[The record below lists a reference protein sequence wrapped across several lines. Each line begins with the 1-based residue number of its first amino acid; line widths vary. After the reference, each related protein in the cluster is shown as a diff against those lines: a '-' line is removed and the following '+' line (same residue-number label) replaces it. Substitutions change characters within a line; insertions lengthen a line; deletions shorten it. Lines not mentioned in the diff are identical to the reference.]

1 MTARSRHSSETT
13 TEHSVLRVDKSAG
26 NWEAIPTSLLND
38 ARLGLDTRGFAA
50 WLLARPA
57 GWQIRASALPHLLI
71 SRSRHVG
78 RDRAR
83 RFLRELERA
92 GYLTRIRRR
101 AADGRWI
108 WDNAF
113 RPTSSVSTIDAF
125 SAGGLSVDGSTV
137 DGKGVDITHT
147 LINSRVDN
155 FILDK
160 TTTTAPPAKPLVVV
174 VDLAEVRY
182 PDCLTGRQLGAAR
195 KLIARCPPEH
205 AQAVLD
211 ELGAMLRDG
220 VVRHPMGLLNKF
232 VECARAGQFV
242 PNRSLANLSARAACN
257 ENLKTTGV
265 HCSASSSSEP
275 RLASKI
281 AIQVLSK
288 LHSKFDME
296 SK

>member
-26 NWEAIPTSLLND
+26 NWEAIPTSLIND
-38 ARLGLDTRGFAA
+38 ARLGLDTRAFAA

-57 GWQIRASALPHLLI
+57 GWQIRASALPHLLK

-78 RDRAR
+78 RDRVR

-92 GYLTRIRRR
+92 GYLTRTRRR

-113 RPTSSVSTIDAF
+113 RPTSATSTIDAF
-125 SAGGLSVDGSTV
+125 SVGGLSVDGSTV

-155 FILDK
+155 LILDK
-160 TTTTAPPAKPLVVV
+160 TTTTTPSPKPVVV

-195 KLIARCPPEH
+195 KLLARCPPEH
-205 AQAVLD
+205 AEAVLD

-220 VVRHPMGLLNKF
+220 LVRHPMGLLNKF
-232 VECARAGQFV
+232 IECARAGQFV
-242 PNRSLANLSARAACN
+242 PNRSLASLSARAACN
-257 ENLKTTGV
+257 GNLKTTGV
-265 HCSASSSSEP
+265 HCSATSGSEP

-281 AIQVLSK
+281 ALQALSK

>member
-1 MTARSRHSSETT
+1 MTARSRHSSGTT
-13 TEHSVLRVDKSAG
+13 TEHSILRVDKSAG
-26 NWEAIPTSLLND
+26 CWEAVPTSLIND

-57 GWQIRASALPHLLI
+57 GRQIRASALPHLLI

-92 GYLTRIRRR
+92 GYLTRTRRR

-108 WDNAF
+108 WDHAF
-113 RPTSSVSTIDAF
+113 RPTSAPSAIDAF
-125 SAGGLSVDGSTV
+125 SVGGLSVDGSTV

-257 ENLKTTGV
+257 ENLKTTG
-265 HCSASSSSEP
+265 
-275 RLASKI
+275 
-281 AIQVLSK
+281 
-288 LHSKFDME
+288 
-296 SK
+296 